1 MDLKFPGF
9 VANLKLDCM
18 AETICTELGKNLDLR
33 RKFAQKGALTLPGTF
48 GKVRFN
54 VARSLWI
61 DHVAIFNNFRQVVPI
76 GQCFDEWDYC

>member
-1 MDLKFPGF
+1 MDLRFPGF
-9 VANLKLDCM
+9 VANIKLDCM
-18 AETICTELGKNLDLR
+18 AETIRTEL
-33 RKFAQKGALTLPGTF
+33 

-61 DHVAIFNNFRQVVPI
+61 DHVAIFNNIRQVVPM